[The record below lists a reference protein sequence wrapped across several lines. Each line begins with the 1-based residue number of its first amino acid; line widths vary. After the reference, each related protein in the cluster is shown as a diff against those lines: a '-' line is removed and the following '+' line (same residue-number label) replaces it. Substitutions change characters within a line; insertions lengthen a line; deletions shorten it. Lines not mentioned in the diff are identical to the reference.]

1 MYFPLT
7 LLSFSSSIYWIGVF
21 MNNMN
26 DLNNWDYI
34 KSTVTTDLDD
44 TITIDPGQFDL
55 DLSNMFSDSM
65 DTITLTSDL
74 YDNVHRITGPDAD
87 LEINGRSLT
96 KTLDKIEARL
106 GIIEDNPEL
115 EADWQELK
123 KLGDQYRKL
132 EQSIMEKLQTYNSL
146 KD

>member
-1 MYFPLT
+1 M
-7 LLSFSSSIYWIGVF
+7 S
-21 MNNMN
+21 NMN

-34 KSTVTTDLDD
+34 KSTLTLDSD
-44 TITIDPGQFDL
+44 IVVGSDSDPFDL
-55 DLSNMFSDSM
+55 EFSTMLSDNF
-65 DTITLTSDL
+65 DTITLSPDL

-87 LEINGRSLT
+87 LEINGKSLI

-106 GIIEDNPEL
+106 GIIEDNPKL

>member
-1 MYFPLT
+1 M
-7 LLSFSSSIYWIGVF
+7 S
-21 MNNMN
+21 NMN

-34 KSTVTTDLDD
+34 KSTVTLDSD
-44 TITIDPGQFDL
+44 IVVGVDSDPFDL
-55 DLSNMFSDSM
+55 EFSTMLSDNF
-65 DTITLTSDL
+65 DTITLSPDL

-87 LEINGRSLT
+87 LEINGKSLI

-106 GIIEDNPEL
+106 GIIEDNPKL